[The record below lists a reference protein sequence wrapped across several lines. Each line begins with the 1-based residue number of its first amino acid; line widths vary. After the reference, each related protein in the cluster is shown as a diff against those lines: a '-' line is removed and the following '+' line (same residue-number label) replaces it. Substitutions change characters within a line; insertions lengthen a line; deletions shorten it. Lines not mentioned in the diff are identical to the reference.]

1 MPQLFRCVFFI
12 TQMPLV
18 IGVLRLA
25 WPRINQAV
33 NIFVSNYQI
42 VSRVRARAILLLL
55 FDNIVFESG
64 TTGSRTNQAASTV
77 AIVLTVLV
85 GSAGYLVQALTA
97 RRGERVAADEAQKL
111 HVAEATRQREHEY
124 KRPANPHE
132 AL

>member
-64 TTGSRTNQAASTV
+64 TTGSRTNQAASFPTP
-77 AIVLTVLV
+77 
-85 GSAGYLVQALTA
+85 SATA
-97 RRGERVAADEAQKL
+97 
-111 HVAEATRQREHEY
+111 
-124 KRPANPHE
+124 
-132 AL
+132 